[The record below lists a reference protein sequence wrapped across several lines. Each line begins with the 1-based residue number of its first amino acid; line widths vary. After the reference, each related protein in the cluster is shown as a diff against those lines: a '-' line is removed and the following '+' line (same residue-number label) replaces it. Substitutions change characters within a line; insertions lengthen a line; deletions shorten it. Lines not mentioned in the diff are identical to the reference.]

1 LLRTCSE
8 PDITKLFNIDEELRR
23 ENENELKNQNSNS
36 ASKKLATIKMNN
48 SNNNESSPLAG
59 TIRLAKSLEN
69 INKDSI
75 EVISV
80 ESQSSA
86 DESGDDLIEIL
97 SATLKKK
104 IQTETNKNKEPDDED
119 VSNVRETMLS
129 FLQDSKSKLNIFLR
143 GFGT

>member
-1 LLRTCSE
+1 MRTCSE
-8 PDITKLFNIDEELRR
+8 PDITKLFDIDEELQR
-23 ENENELKNQNSNS
+23 ENENELKNQNSNL

-48 SNNNESSPLAG
+48 SSGPLAG

-69 INKDSI
+69 IDKDSV

-80 ESQSSA
+80 DSQSSA

-104 IQTETNKNKEPDDED
+104 IQTETYKNKELDDED

-129 FLQDSKSKLNIFLR
+129 FLQDSKSKLNIF
-143 GFGT
+143 FAWI